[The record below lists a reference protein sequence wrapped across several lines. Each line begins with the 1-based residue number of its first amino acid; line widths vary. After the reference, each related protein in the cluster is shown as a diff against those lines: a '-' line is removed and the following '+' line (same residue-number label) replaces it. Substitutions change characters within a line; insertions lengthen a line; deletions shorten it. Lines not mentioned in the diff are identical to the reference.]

1 MLDRAEKAVVGDVPA
16 RLLEPHMRIGAV
28 LVGFGRWGENLAR
41 VLAGSSRFEL
51 AAIVDV
57 DPGRRQVA
65 AARHPGVMVLADI
78 EEALDLSG
86 VAAAALATPPL
97 TLQRL
102 AHISIAK
109 HKHVFIEKPVARTP
123 AEVLELAEKA
133 RRAGVMLLAD
143 VPAVWS
149 PFQDVMRLVFSQNAI
164 GTLISWRAERT
175 NQCDGQS
182 GIDVLRDLA
191 IHDLA
196 VIDGLLHPG
205 PTGIMACGVKSAS
218 DGRLDTVRINLFYAD
233 HRPVVEIV
241 ASWSGAQRR
250 RLTQVIGSVATL
262 VRDDETDGA
271 GLRIIPALAGQQ
283 TEQGRHVLVE
293 PAPRVGSCAEPL
305 ARSVNGFADQIE
317 HGKSVPTT
325 AETIA
330 RLLRWIEAAERSI
343 ATGGQPIDITRST

>member
-1 MLDRAEKAVVGDVPA
+1 
-16 RLLEPHMRIGAV
+16 
-28 LVGFGRWGENLAR
+28 
-41 VLAGSSRFEL
+41 
-51 AAIVDV
+51 
-57 DPGRRQVA
+57 
-65 AARHPGVMVLADI
+65 
-78 EEALDLSG
+78 
-86 VAAAALATPPL
+86 
-97 TLQRL
+97 
-102 AHISIAK
+102 
-109 HKHVFIEKPVARTP
+109 
-123 AEVLELAEKA
+123 
-133 RRAGVMLLAD
+133 
-143 VPAVWS
+143 
-149 PFQDVMRLVFSQNAI
+149 MRLVFSQNAI

-175 NQCDGQS
+175 NQCDGQC

-205 PTGIMACGVKSAS
+205 PTGIMARGVKSAS
-218 DGRLDTVRINLFYAD
+218 DGRINLFYAD
-233 HRPVVEIV
+233 HRLVVEIV

-283 TEQGRHVLVE
+283 SEQGRDVLVE

-343 ATGGQPIDITRST
+343 AAGGQPIDITRST